1 MKYHQFVDDT
11 HYYKCEKNCPVRM
24 YLKLDQTSSK
34 CFLHVTKN
42 LEHNHEQKISLNL
55 TQSAATSKRQKRR
68 EIWKNPSWKQR

>member
-1 MKYHQFVDDT
+1 LNKYHQFVDDT

-42 LEHNHEQKISLNL
+42 LEHIKISLNL
-55 TQSAATSKRQKRR
+55 PAATKKEVERLINLSKFNKLK
-68 EIWKNPSWKQR
+68 II